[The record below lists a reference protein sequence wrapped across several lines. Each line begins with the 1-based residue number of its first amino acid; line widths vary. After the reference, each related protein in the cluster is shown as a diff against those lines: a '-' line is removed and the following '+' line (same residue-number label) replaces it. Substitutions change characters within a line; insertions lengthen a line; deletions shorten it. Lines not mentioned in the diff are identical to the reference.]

1 MTLCDGLDLLA
12 ARAVTR
18 IGLSLEARM
27 WSAWDCG
34 GALRPIRGEIMKQ
47 QSKLAGLAVLFS
59 AAAPPAPA
67 QEEPK
72 SRGIVP
78 LSRPAAARRPQG
90 PRARKAAA
98 QGRP

>member
-47 QSKLAGLAVLFS
+47 QSKLAGLAVLLS
-59 AAAPPAPA
+59 VAGPPALAP
-67 QEEPK
+67 EK
-72 SRGIVP
+72 LKVGVTGT
-78 LSRPAAARRPQG
+78 LSRPAPLLGQR
-90 PRARKAAA
+90 
-98 QGRP
+98 GRGSFAPPVT